1 MRTIKKEILEETGI
15 HCTVGIGSN
24 MLLSKIAMDI
34 EAKHTED
41 GIAEWRYQDIPD
53 KLWPIQPLRDF
64 WGINKRT
71 EAKLNKRGIFTIGD
85 LAQYPYRYLKRDFGI
100 LGVDMHLHA
109 NGIDQSKVR
118 EKYKVTNPSICKSQI
133 LMRDY
138 RFEESKVVMQELI
151 EDVASRLR
159 AQKKLARYIFH
170 LVMPMMEVYTSSIL

>member
-1 MRTIKKEILEETGI
+1 MDVTDSYHRFSSTVYAFCERLKRDTEETGI

-71 EAKLNKRGIFTIGD
+71 EAKLIREDIYNWRFSTISLSPFKERFWYFRRRYAFT
-85 LAQYPYRYLKRDFGI
+85 
-100 LGVDMHLHA
+100 
-109 NGIDQSKVR
+109 
-118 EKYKVTNPSICKSQI
+118 C
-133 LMRDY
+133 
-138 RFEESKVVMQELI
+138 
-151 EDVASRLR
+151 
-159 AQKKLARYIFH
+159 
-170 LVMPMMEVYTSSIL
+170 

>member
-71 EAKLNKRGIFTIGD
+71 EAKLNKRGYLQ
-85 LAQYPYRYLKRDFGI
+85 LAI
-100 LGVDMHLHA
+100 
-109 NGIDQSKVR
+109 
-118 EKYKVTNPSICKSQI
+118 
-133 LMRDY
+133 
-138 RFEESKVVMQELI
+138 
-151 EDVASRLR
+151 
-159 AQKKLARYIFH
+159 
-170 LVMPMMEVYTSSIL
+170 